1 MKLNRLPIA
10 LLALSLTPL
19 TAQAVQLPVIADT
32 YLAVASSGVTANH
45 GATGQVLINP
55 ANNGL
60 LQFDFSALPAG
71 ITSKDVTKATLV
83 FFVNKV
89 STSGTITASPIAATW
104 AESTVNS
111 NTAPLIHAPSATSS
125 IISNGNNYYS
135 VDVTQLVLDWVDMPA
150 SNFGLALR
158 PVTTASLELDSKE
171 AVQTSHSAYIDL
183 ELKGPAGATGATGP
197 IGPAGPQGAVGLQG
211 PVGATGSIGPQGPV
225 GAIGPQGATGPQGP
239 AGMMAAGNNMGDMQ
253 YWNGTAWVVV
263 PAPTAGFAALQFC
276 NGKPSW
282 TCPAY
287 HIGDT
292 GPAGGKVFYLTDWTG
307 LHGLEAAPIDQPA
320 IPWGCNGTSVGN
332 TGTAVGT
339 GKANTAAINKV
350 CGAVTPAQEVASYSL
365 NGFTDWYLPS
375 KDELNLLYQQ
385 ITVVGACDHC
395 IYTSSSEAD
404 AYSAWGQNFN
414 GGYTDWSDKDYP
426 GAVRAIRAF

>member
-1 MKLNRLPIA
+1 
-10 LLALSLTPL
+10 LALSLTPL

-197 IGPAGPQGAVGLQG
+197 IGPAGPQGAVGPQ
-211 PVGATGSIGPQGPV
+211 GATGPQGPA
-225 GAIGPQGATGPQGP
+225 GAIGPQGPQGATGPQGP
-239 AGMMAAGNNMGDMQ
+239 AGTLAAGNNAGDMQ

-263 PAPTAGFAALQFC
+263 PAPTTGASYLLAFS
-276 NGKPSW
+276 NSKPAWKVS
-282 TCPAY
+282 Y
-287 HIGDT
+287 SIGDK
-292 GPAGGKVFYLTDWTG
+292 GPAGGKVFYITDAAG
-307 LHGLEAAPIDQPA
+307 FHGLEAAPIDQPA

-375 KDELNLLYQQ
+375 QDELNLLYQQ
-385 ITVVGACDHC
+385 ITVVGACSNC
-395 IYTSSSEAD
+395 SYWSSSEVD
-404 AYSAWGQNFN
+404 ANTAWGQYFGD
-414 GGYTDWSDKDYP
+414 GGQSWYGKDYP